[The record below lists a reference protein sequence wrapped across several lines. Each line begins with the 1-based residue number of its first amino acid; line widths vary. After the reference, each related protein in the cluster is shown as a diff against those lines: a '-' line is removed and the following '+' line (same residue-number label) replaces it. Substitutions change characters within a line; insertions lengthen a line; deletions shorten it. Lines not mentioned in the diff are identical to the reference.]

1 MAVDY
6 RTTLKTTRM
15 NAVLADIDSG
25 AGAGYIEI
33 CSAGYAAVLAT
44 ITLADPCGTVT
55 TDTLTLT
62 MPQSDVS
69 ADNTGTAAVARIK
82 ESTGTTIVNNL
93 TVGTS
98 GANINLNSL
107 SITSGGTVTLTAGT
121 LVHG

>member
-15 NAVLADIDSG
+15 TAVRDDIDSG
-25 AGAGYIEI
+25 AGAGFIEI
-33 CSAGYAAVLAT
+33 CSASYAAVLAT

-55 TDTLTLT
+55 TDTLTFT
-62 MPQSDVS
+62 MPQSDSS

-82 ESTGTTIVNNL
+82 ESGGTTVVNNL

-107 SITSGGTVTLTAGT
+107 SITSGGTVTLSSGT